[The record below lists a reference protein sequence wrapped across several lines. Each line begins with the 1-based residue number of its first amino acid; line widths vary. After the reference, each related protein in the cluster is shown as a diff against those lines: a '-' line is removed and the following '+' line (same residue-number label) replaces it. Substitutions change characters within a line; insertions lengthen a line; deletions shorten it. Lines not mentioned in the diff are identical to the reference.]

1 MSNPAFDHALFDAP
15 PASERPLG
23 VSVVAS
29 TVFHVALIALL
40 ASARP
45 TVSLLPAWQAMTA
58 SIQVELQQP
67 PAVVPQP
74 PPEPVTVIS
83 VPEAEPAR
91 APAPPKEVTQKVPV
105 PISAPPSAA
114 ATQPLSIRTGPPNP
128 TGSVTGRLLG
138 DPAQVSAGTA
148 ARLAQ
153 RFPVSAARAPK
164 LNGAVIT
171 AYPIDAARAHQ
182 SARIAAVLT
191 VDVSGNIVDRDIV
204 LSPDDPTFRAA
215 VLTALASTK
224 FTPAELEG
232 KPITYWAILEFV
244 FDIDPMGG
252 GARTAAER

>member
-1 MSNPAFDHALFDAP
+1 MSTAAFDHALFDAP

-23 VSVVAS
+23 VSMLAS
-29 TVFHVALIALL
+29 ALLHVALIALL

-58 SIQVELQQP
+58 SIQVDLQQL
-67 PAVVPQP
+67 AVPVPEP

-83 VPEAEPAR
+83 APEPAPTT
-91 APAPPKEVTQKVPV
+91 APAAPKEPTLKAPV
-105 PISAPPSAA
+105 PISAPPSAGS
-114 ATQPLSIRTGPPNP
+114 TQPISIRKGPPNP

-138 DPAQVSAGTA
+138 DPAQVSAATA

-182 SARIAAVLT
+182 SARIAAILT
-191 VDVSGNIVDRDIV
+191 VDASGNIVDRDIV
-204 LSPDDPTFRAA
+204 LSPDDPAFRAA
-215 VLTALASTK
+215 VLTALAATK
-224 FTPAELEG
+224 FTPAELDG
-232 KPITYWAILEFV
+232 KPMPYWAILEFV
-244 FDIDPMGG
+244 FDIDPPG
-252 GARTAAER
+252 GARAAAQR